1 MSDTHAP
8 HADIHG
14 HASGSLPV
22 ELEKATLEGRNKV
35 LGFWLFLGGET
46 VLFGTL
52 FATYIAL
59 RNRVPE
65 GPTAQHL
72 FQIPMVALATFILLT
87 SSLTSVF
94 AMIAMHRHKLRALLG
109 WMGITITLGA
119 AFLGL
124 EIYEFTEYVHEGHK
138 FTTSAFATSF
148 YTLVGFHG
156 AHVLFGILWIGLLIF
171 QGLEKGLTVVTAP
184 KFYVAGLY
192 WHFIDVVWVFIFTV
206 VYLMGKV
213 G

>member
-1 MSDTHAP
+1 MSAHSHIDGELP
-8 HADIHG
+8 HE
-14 HASGSLPV
+14 P
-22 ELEKATLEGRNKV
+22 ERATLEGRNKV

-52 FATYIAL
+52 FSVYLSL
-59 RNRVPE
+59 RGQVLD
-65 GPTAQHL
+65 GPPAYEL
-72 FQIPMVALATFILLT
+72 FKLWTVALATFLLLT

-94 AMIAMHRHKLRALLG
+94 AVQALHRNNVKSLINWLIVTVFLG
-109 WMGITITLGA
+109 LC
-119 AFLGL
+119 FLGL
-124 EIYEFTEYVHEGHK
+124 EIYEFIEYVKEGHK
-138 FTTSAFATSF
+138 FTTSAFSTSF

-156 AHVLFGILWIGLLIF
+156 AHVAFGIIWISMLIA
-171 QGLEKGLTVVTAP
+171 QVKRKGLTVVTAP
-184 KFYVAGLY
+184 KVYVASMY

>member
-1 MSDTHAP
+1 MSAAHHEVGGALPP
-8 HADIHG
+8 HA
-14 HASGSLPV
+14 
-22 ELEKATLEGRNKV
+22 ETATLEGKNKV
-35 LGFWLFLGGET
+35 MGFWLFLGGEC

-52 FATYIAL
+52 FASFIAL
-59 RNRVPE
+59 RNQVPD

-72 FQIPMVALATFILLT
+72 FQLNTVAWSTFILLT

-94 AMIAMHRHKLRALLG
+94 AIMAMHRQKFQRLQAWMAVTILLG
-109 WMGITITLGA
+109 L

-124 EIYEFTEYVHEGHK
+124 EIYEFTEYVHEGHTFSK
-138 FTTSAFATSF
+138 SAFATSF

-156 AHVLFGILWIGLLIF
+156 AHVAFGVLWIGLLIL
-171 QGLEKGLTVVTAP
+171 QGFKKGLTVVTAP
-184 KFYVAGLY
+184 KYYVASLY

-213 G
+213 GP